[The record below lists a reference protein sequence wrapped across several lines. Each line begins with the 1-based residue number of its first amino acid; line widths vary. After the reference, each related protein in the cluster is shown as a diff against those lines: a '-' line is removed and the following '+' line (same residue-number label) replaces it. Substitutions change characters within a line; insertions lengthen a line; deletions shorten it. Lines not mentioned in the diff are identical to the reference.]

1 MPLWERIQPRRE
13 RRKEKSEGLR
23 IRTNFKMCGIWER
36 ERANAWQETLCFLWA
51 WWVWCV
57 LLYSASKASET
68 LLLSCQVNNTNKSG
82 RRTYSHHFPIFCFS
96 LQVPTP
102 SAESRTLAGFTAWS
116 LKANG
121 MKWRRNTEWNSQSWN
136 QSFPCLHRSQA
147 AESALTDEEDMDRS
161 VLAWALSHDTTV

>member
-1 MPLWERIQPRRE
+1 MV
-13 RRKEKSEGLR
+13 S
-23 IRTNFKMCGIWER
+23 ER

-68 LLLSCQVNNTNKSG
+68 LLLSCQVNNTNNFPSFVF
-82 RRTYSHHFPIFCFS
+82 HFKFQRHLQKAEP
-96 LQVPTP
+96 LQV
-102 SAESRTLAGFTAWS
+102 FTAWS

-147 AESALTDEEDMDRS
+147 AESADRRGRYGQICACLSVIPWHNSLTSNRGMFSENRDDEKKKMGKEHRRCQDG
-161 VLAWALSHDTTV
+161 TVKTA